1 MEEFDSIM
9 AEEED
14 VKCRNEHCSSTITN
28 SPPLRPLPQ
37 PLELPPSSSSSII
50 PLKIFTTFECEMP
63 PPLHA
68 PTHLKSLQSWLQKPS
83 SLSLPTTDTADPST
97 IKELTVL
104 DHPSLFDEW
113 KNEAKNNRPKNRQVL
128 AEFKQKIANSS
139 SSSSPS
145 VDETE
150 SATTAK
156 RRKVNTIPLPK

>member
-1 MEEFDSIM
+1 
-9 AEEED
+9 
-14 VKCRNEHCSSTITN
+14 
-28 SPPLRPLPQ
+28 
-37 PLELPPSSSSSII
+37 
-50 PLKIFTTFECEMP
+50 MP

-83 SLSLPTTDTADPST
+83 SLSLPTTETADPST

-113 KNEAKNNRPKNRQVL
+113 KNEAKNNRPKNSQVL

-139 SSSSPS
+139 SSSSSSSPSSSFLSS

-156 RRKVNTIPLPK
+156 RRKVGIIPLPLGRIIPLPK